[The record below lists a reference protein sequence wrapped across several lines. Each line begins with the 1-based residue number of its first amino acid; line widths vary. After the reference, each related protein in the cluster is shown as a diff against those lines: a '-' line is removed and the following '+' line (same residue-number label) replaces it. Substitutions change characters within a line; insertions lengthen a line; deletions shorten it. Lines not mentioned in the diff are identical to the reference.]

1 MMENFIPKDCER
13 KVLVPGLGASM
24 DGWAG
29 PEFLLDVSCFSLRME
44 NEETRLMVIFGA
56 PP

>member
-1 MMENFIPKDCER
+1 MENFIPKDCER

-24 DGWAG
+24 DSWAG